1 MGLFSKLFTSASQ
14 PSIQFSSERE
24 AFFAIVYA
32 CVAIDGQIDDDE
44 IEALVAFMHSNNYM
58 EGFDSLAAYRRMDSL
73 KSKYGVP
80 AIVTAA
86 LPSVKEVMKP
96 TLFATAVDFILADGV
111 VNTKEEALLE
121 DLQKGLGVS
130 EELASKIIDVMVIK
144 NKAS

>member
-14 PSIQFSSERE
+14 PSIKFSSEHE

-44 IEALVAFMHSNNYM
+44 IEALVGFMHSNNYM
-58 EGFDSLAAYRRMDSL
+58 EGFDSLACYRRLDGL
-73 KSKYGVP
+73 KTKYGVA

-86 LPSVKEVMKP
+86 LPSVKESMKP

-111 VNTKEEALLE
+111 VNSKEEVLLE
-121 DLQKGLGVS
+121 DLQTGLGVADD
-130 EELASKIIDVMVIK
+130 LAKKIVEVMMIK
-144 NKAS
+144 NKAL